1 MYFTYLLR
9 CGDGSLYCG
18 YTMDI
23 ENRMDQHKA
32 GKGSKYVKAKG
43 YKRLE
48 FYISSASKSDAMKF
62 ESHIKKLSRK
72 EKEGLLRG
80 DTRILDRLGL
90 DYELVLNGIK

>member
-18 YTMDI
+18 YTTDI
-23 ENRMDQHKA
+23 GKRMDQHKA
-32 GKGSKYVKAKG
+32 GKGAKYVKAKG

-62 ESHIKKLSRK
+62 EAHIKKLLKK
-72 EKEGLLRG
+72 EKEDLLKG
-80 DTRILDRLGL
+80 QTRALDELGL
-90 DYELVLNGIK
+90 DYEIGLIVE